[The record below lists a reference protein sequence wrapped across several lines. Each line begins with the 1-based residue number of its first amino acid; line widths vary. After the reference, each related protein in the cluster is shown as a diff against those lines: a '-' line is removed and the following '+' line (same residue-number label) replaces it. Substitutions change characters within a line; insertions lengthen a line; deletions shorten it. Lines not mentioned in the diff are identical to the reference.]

1 MSPEPAAPGRPRTT
15 RRVRIE
21 HLEPAVLRALAL
33 ADLTAARAG
42 TGTPLSP
49 WLVDPVCVPIWRMRA
64 EQVATDPGSA
74 RWVTGVV
81 LDADEL
87 VPVGR
92 AGFHGPP
99 DGRGMVEVGYAI
111 DPARRRQ
118 GYGTAVLAALVERAR
133 AEPGVVVVRASV
145 APGNT
150 ASLALVTRAGF
161 VHVGDQVDE
170 EDGPELV
177 HELVL

>member
-1 MSPEPAAPGRPRTT
+1 MSPDPAAPAGPRTP
-15 RRVRIE
+15 RHVRIE
-21 HLEPAVLRALAL
+21 HLEPAALRALAL
-33 ADLTAARAG
+33 ADLAAARAA

-49 WLVDPVCVPIWRMRA
+49 WLVDPVCLGTWRMRA
-64 EQVATDPGSA
+64 EQVATDPRAA

-81 LDADEL
+81 LDADAL

-99 DGRGMVEVGYAI
+99 DDRGMVEVGYAI

-118 GYGTAVLAALVERAR
+118 GYGTAVLAALVQRAR
-133 AEPGVVVVRASV
+133 AEPGVGVVRASV
-145 APGNT
+145 APDNT
-150 ASLALVTRAGF
+150 GSLTLVGRAGF
-161 VHVGDQVDE
+161 VHVGEQVDE
-170 EDGPELV
+170 EDGLELV

>member
-1 MSPEPAAPGRPRTT
+1 MSSSPAPPDHPSTG
-15 RRVRIE
+15 RRVRVV
-21 HLEPAVLRALAL
+21 HLEPAALRALAL
-33 ADLTAARAG
+33 ADLTAAQAA

-49 WLVDPVCVPIWRMRA
+49 WLVDPVCLGVWRMRA
-64 EQVATDPGSA
+64 AQVLTDPGA
-74 RWVTGVV
+74 AGWVTGVV
-81 LDADEL
+81 LDADDL
-87 VPVGR
+87 APVGR

-99 DGRGMVEVGYAI
+99 DERGMVEVGYAI

-118 GYGTAVLAALVERAR
+118 GYGSAVLAALVGRAR
-133 AEPGVVVVRASV
+133 AEPAVQVVRASV

-161 VHVGDQVDE
+161 VQVGEQEDE